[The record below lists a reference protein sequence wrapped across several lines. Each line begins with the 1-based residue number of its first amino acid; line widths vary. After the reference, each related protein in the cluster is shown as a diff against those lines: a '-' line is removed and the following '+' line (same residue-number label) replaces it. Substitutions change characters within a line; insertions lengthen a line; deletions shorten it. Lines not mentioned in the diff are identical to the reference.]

1 MLTDY
6 DNCRSKTRPTHSKS
20 TSAPSA
26 PATTPSSQSTTAD
39 TSTASATSTGPRT
52 RRRSASTST
61 ALSTYPNP
69 RHRKSRLRRR
79 VSTPRS
85 KTDKKN
91 THSVQPLTQNSQAT
105 LRAPRPSQGRA
116 RLHRRARAHPPQHR
130 REHQRARQ
138 VVEHL
143 PNGRRDRRGH
153 LPGLV
158 AQALLRGQGSQ
169 QTQLQQ
175 GRARLTFLI
184 VCGL

>member
-1 MLTDY
+1 MLTEYDY
-6 DNCRSKTRPTHSKS
+6 CRSKTRPTHSKS

-26 PATTPSSQSTTAD
+26 PATTPLSQSTTAD

-69 RHRKSRLRRR
+69 RHRKIRLRRR
-79 VSTPRS
+79 VSAPRS

-91 THSVQPLTQNSQAT
+91 THNVQPLTHNSQAT

-143 PNGRRDRRGH
+143 PDGRRDRRGH

-158 AQALLRGQGSQ
+158 AQALL
-169 QTQLQQ
+169 
-175 GRARLTFLI
+175 
-184 VCGL
+184 